1 MRSFGDGMNR
11 ALKIFVFFV
20 FCSCCAGIYIY
31 KSADFFDGGTKT
43 YFAIADDALGLLRD
57 SDVIV
62 SGVVAGKLDKI
73 GLENGK
79 AKFTLKISKDL
90 VVYENAK
97 IEKVMESMLGTYV
110 LSLEPGD
117 SSAPVLPEN
126 SYIKNVKTASGLS
139 SAMDKVA
146 EIMEKTDALMEKVM
160 ERENQDKI
168 NKIIDLLVKTTENT
182 SQSIDGNMKLLSS
195 VLKDMADVM
204 QKVNAKSD
212 TEMEKLSQVL
222 KNTLKVTDRIA
233 EISDGKDEELN
244 KTLDDLRNSL
254 KLIAEELAASRGAM
268 QDVREITSNVNQIT
282 EKVANGE
289 GTVGKLLNDDKLY
302 NDIAKVSDKLTD
314 YADTLLGMKVYV
326 DAHSNYMVF
335 DNSFKTYFDIT
346 LQPRAD
352 RFYLLGVVD
361 DPRGNVSHTETTLT
375 TVVNDTTYV
384 VNDDKTV
391 VTDNLKFNL
400 QIGRIFGPV
409 ALRGGIFQNKAG
421 FGLDYNPW
429 KYISLSAEI
438 FDFSGSAAPQLRVQG
453 MARPF
458 LWTMEPFSWLYIT
471 AGGED
476 LINGGRDLYFGLGL
490 RFDDDDLKSI
500 VGSVPKP

>member
-1 MRSFGDGMNR
+1 MNR
-11 ALKIFVFFV
+11 TLKIIVFFV
-20 FCSCCAGIYIY
+20 LCSCCAGVYMY
-31 KSADFFDGGTKT
+31 KSADFFEGDTKT
-43 YFAIADDALGLLRD
+43 YYALADDAMGLLRD
-57 SDVIV
+57 SNILV
-62 SGVVAGKLDKI
+62 SGVVVGKLDKI

-90 VVYENAK
+90 VIYENAK

-110 LSLEPGD
+110 LTLEPGD
-117 SSAPVLPEN
+117 SSAPVLAEN
-126 SYIKNVKTASGLS
+126 AYIKNVKTLSGLS
-139 SAMDKVA
+139 SAMDKVSG
-146 EIMEKTDALMEKVM
+146 IMEKTDALMEKVM
-160 ERENQDKI
+160 ERENQEKI

-182 SQSIDGNMKLLSS
+182 AQSIEGNMKLLSS

-204 QKVNAKSD
+204 QKVNSKSD
-212 TEMEKLSQVL
+212 EEMEKLSKIL
-222 KNTLKVTDRIA
+222 ENTLKVTDRIA
-233 EISDGKDEELN
+233 EFSDGKDEKLN
-244 KTLDDLRNSL
+244 ETLDDLRRSL
-254 KLIAEELAASRGAM
+254 KLIADELAASRGAM
-268 QDVREITSNVNQIT
+268 QDVREITANVNQIT

-289 GTVGKLLNDDKLY
+289 GTVGKLLTDEKLY
-302 NDIAKVSDKLTD
+302 DDIVKVSDKLTD
-314 YADTLLGMKVYV
+314 YADTLLGMKVFV

-346 LQPRAD
+346 LQPRQD
-352 RFYLLGVVD
+352 RFYMLGVVD
-361 DPRGNVSHTETTLT
+361 DPRGNVSHTETTHT
-375 TVVNDTTYV
+375 TVVNDTTYI

-421 FGLDYNPW
+421 LAVDYNPW
-429 KYISLSAEI
+429 KYVSLSAEI
-438 FDFSGSAAPQLRVQG
+438 FDFSSGGAPQLRVQG
-453 MARPF
+453 LARPL

-476 LINGGRDLYFGLGL
+476 LINGERDLYFGLGL

-500 VGSVPKP
+500 VSTVPKP

>member
-1 MRSFGDGMNR
+1 MNR
-11 ALKIFVFFV
+11 TLKIIVFFV
-20 FCSCCAGIYIY
+20 LCSCCAGVYIY
-31 KSADFFDGGTKT
+31 KSADFFEGETKT
-43 YFAIADDALGLLRD
+43 YYALADDAMGLLRD
-57 SDVIV
+57 SDVLV
-62 SGVVAGKLDKI
+62 SGVVVGKLDKI

-90 VVYENAK
+90 VIYENAK

-110 LSLEPGD
+110 LTLEPGD
-117 SSAPVLPEN
+117 SSAPVLAEN
-126 SYIKNVKTASGLS
+126 AYIKNVKTLSGLS
-139 SAMDKVA
+139 SAMDKVSG
-146 EIMEKTDALMEKVM
+146 IMEKTDALMEKVM
-160 ERENQDKI
+160 ERENQEKI

-182 SQSIDGNMKLLSS
+182 SQSIEGNMKLLSS

-212 TEMEKLSQVL
+212 TEMEKLSKIL
-222 KNTLKVTDRIA
+222 ENTLKVTDRIA
-233 EISDGKDEELN
+233 EFSDGKDEKLN
-244 KTLDDLRNSL
+244 ETLDDLRRSL
-254 KLIAEELAASRGAM
+254 KLIADELAASRGAM

-289 GTVGKLLNDDKLY
+289 GTVGKLLTDEKLY
-302 NDIAKVSDKLTD
+302 DDIVKVSDKLTD
-314 YADTLLGMKVYV
+314 YADTLLGMKVFV

-346 LQPRAD
+346 LQPRQD
-352 RFYLLGVVD
+352 RFYMLGVVD
-361 DPRGNVSHTETTLT
+361 DPRGNVSHTETTHT
-375 TVVNDTTYV
+375 TVVNDTTYI

-421 FGLDYNPW
+421 LAVDYNPW
-429 KYISLSAEI
+429 KYVSLSAEI
-438 FDFSGSAAPQLRVQG
+438 FDFSSGGAPQLRVQG
-453 MARPF
+453 LARPL
-458 LWTMEPFSWLYIT
+458 LWTMEPFSWLYLT

-476 LINGGRDLYFGLGL
+476 LINGERDLYFGLGL

-500 VGSVPKP
+500 VSTVPKP

>member
-1 MRSFGDGMNR
+1 MNR
-11 ALKIFVFFV
+11 ALKIVIFFV
-20 FCSCCAGIYIY
+20 FCSCCAGIYMY
-31 KSADFFDGGTKT
+31 KSSDIFEGDTKT
-43 YFAIADDALGLLRD
+43 YFALADDAMGLLRD
-57 SDVIV
+57 SNILV
-62 SGVVAGKLDKI
+62 SGVVVGKLVKI

-79 AKFTLKISKDL
+79 AKFTLEISKDL
-90 VVYENAK
+90 TVYENAR

-110 LSLEPGD
+110 LALEPGD
-117 SSAPVLPEN
+117 SSAPVLPEKG
-126 SYIKNVKTASGLS
+126 YIKNVKTLSGLS
-139 SAMDKVA
+139 SAMDKVSD
-146 EIMEKTDALMEKVM
+146 IMEKTDALMEKVM
-160 ERENQDKI
+160 ERENQEKI

-182 SQSIDGNMKLLSS
+182 SQSIEGSMKLLSS
-195 VLKDMADVM
+195 ILKDTADVM

-212 TEMEKLSQVL
+212 AEIEKLSKIL
-222 KNTLKVTDRIA
+222 ENTLKVTDRIA
-233 EISDGKDEELN
+233 EISDGKDEKLN
-244 KTLDDLRNSL
+244 ATLEDLRSSL

-289 GTVGKLLNDDKLY
+289 GTVGKLLTDEKLY
-302 NDIAKVSDKLTD
+302 NDIVKVSDKLTD
-314 YADTLLGMKVYV
+314 YADTMLGMKVFV

-346 LQPRAD
+346 LQPRKD
-352 RFYLLGVVD
+352 RFYMLGVVD
-361 DPRGNVSHTETTLT
+361 DPRGNVSHTTTSHT
-375 TVVNDTTYV
+375 TDVNGTTYIV
-384 VNDDKTV
+384 EDDKTV
-391 VTDNLKFNL
+391 VTDQLKFNL

-429 KYISLSAEI
+429 KYVSLSAEI
-438 FDFSGSAAPQLRVQG
+438 FDFGSGGAPQLRVQG
-453 MARPF
+453 LARPL
-458 LWTMEPFSWLYIT
+458 LWTMEPFSWLYLT

-476 LINGGRDLYFGLGL
+476 LINGERDLYFGLGL

>member
-1 MRSFGDGMNR
+1 MNR
-11 ALKIFVFFV
+11 TFKIIAFFV
-20 FCSCCAGIYIY
+20 LCSCCAGVYMY
-31 KSADFFDGGTKT
+31 KSADFFEGGTKT
-43 YFAIADDALGLLRD
+43 YFALADDAMGLLRD
-57 SDVIV
+57 SNILV
-62 SGVVAGKLDKI
+62 SGVVVGKLDKI
-73 GLENGK
+73 GLEGGK

-110 LSLEPGD
+110 LALEPGD

-126 SYIKNVKTASGLS
+126 SYIKNVKTLSGIS
-139 SAMDKVA
+139 SAMDRVS
-146 EIMEKTDALMEKVM
+146 EIMEKTDALMEKVL
-160 ERENQDKI
+160 ERENQEKL
-168 NKIIDLLVKTTENT
+168 NKIIDMLVRMTENT
-182 SQSIDGNMKLLSS
+182 TQNIEGNMKMLSS
-195 VLKDMADVM
+195 VLKDMSEVM

-212 TEMEKLSQVL
+212 SEMDKLSKIL
-222 KNTLKVTDRIA
+222 ENTLKVTDRIA
-233 EISDGKDEELN
+233 EISEGKDEELN

-254 KLIAEELAASRGAM
+254 KLIADELAASRGAM
-268 QDVREITSNVNQIT
+268 QDVREITSNMNQIT

-289 GTVGKLLNDDKLY
+289 GTVGKLLTDDKLY
-302 NDIAKVSDKLTD
+302 QDIVKVSDKLTD

-335 DNSFKTYFDIT
+335 NNAFKTYFDIT
-346 LQPRAD
+346 LQPRKD
-352 RFYLLGVVD
+352 RFYMLGVVD
-361 DPRGNVSHTETTLT
+361 DPRGNVSHTETTHT
-375 TVVNDTTYV
+375 TVVNDTTYI

-391 VTDNLKFNL
+391 VTDQLKFNL

-421 FGLDYNPW
+421 FGVDYNPW
-429 KYISLSAEI
+429 KYVSLSAEI

-458 LWTMEPFSWLYIT
+458 LWTMEPFSWLYVT

-476 LINGGRDLYFGLGL
+476 LINGERDLYFGLGL